1 MINFFKRYLI
11 NYDVKYLNNSHD
23 NIANLINKYTSFNRI
38 YLNIKIEVNNINILI
53 IYKIDDII
61 REIKSVKNYWSAV

>member
-23 NIANLINKYTSFNRI
+23 NIANLIIKYTSFNNI

-61 REIKSVKNYWSAV
+61 